1 MGSAWFH
8 CLKLT
13 LLSASVS
20 VVTCRF
26 KLGNIFN
33 LHPYAAAT
41 LLSSTSAEIDGLTYR
56 AALDNATAR

>member
-1 MGSAWFH
+1 
-8 CLKLT
+8 
-13 LLSASVS
+13 
-20 VVTCRF
+20 
-26 KLGNIFN
+26 